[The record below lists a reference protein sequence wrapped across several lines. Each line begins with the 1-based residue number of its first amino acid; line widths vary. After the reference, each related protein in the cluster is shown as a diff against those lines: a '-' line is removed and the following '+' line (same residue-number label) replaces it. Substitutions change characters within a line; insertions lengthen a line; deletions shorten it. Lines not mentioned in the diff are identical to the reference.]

1 MFSEAPSATG
11 TEPKEVSPAAA
22 SGEGFGR
29 KTPAVVTNNT
39 MSNGHRLTCD
49 PFGALSKRR
58 QNKVRFALFRIS
70 STPSDQVD
78 AEPKEAGKIFSLAP
92 SGSDA
97 LSNAVSHCLRS
108 GIPCGGRCEDC
119 WWQ

>member
-1 MFSEAPSATG
+1 MRLSLPSAIFVGIFSQAPSATS
-11 TEPKEVSPAAA
+11 TEPKELSPAAA
-22 SGEGFGR
+22 GGEGFGR

-70 STPSDQVD
+70 PTPSDQVD
-78 AEPKEAGKIFSLAP
+78 AEPTEAGEMFSLPP
-92 SGSDA
+92 SGSET
-97 LSNAVSHCLRS
+97 LSNAVS
-108 GIPCGGRCEDC
+108 
-119 WWQ
+119 QF